1 MVFQLIPGQMMFNIM
16 YHLKLWKNMK
26 GKKQMTENDL
36 FLPKK
41 VDKTARKPCFVKRD
55 YSIKPVVKTAEPF
68 EYLAKA
74 DIPSF
79 WDWRN
84 VSGVNY
90 CSWNKN

>member
-1 MVFQLIPGQMMFNIM
+1 MEE
-16 YHLKLWKNMK
+16 YER
-26 GKKQMTENDL
+26 KKQMTENDL